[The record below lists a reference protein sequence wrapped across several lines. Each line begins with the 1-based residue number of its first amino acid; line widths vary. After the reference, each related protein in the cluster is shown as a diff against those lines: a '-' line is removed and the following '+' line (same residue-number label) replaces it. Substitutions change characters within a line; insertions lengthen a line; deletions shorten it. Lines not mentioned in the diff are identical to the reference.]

1 MPKLYEDLNDDSANE
16 ILLLDSEIQA
26 LKANLMKRFP

>member
-1 MPKLYEDLNDDSANE
+1 MPKLYEDLDDDSANE

-26 LKANLMKRFP
+26 LKANLMERFP